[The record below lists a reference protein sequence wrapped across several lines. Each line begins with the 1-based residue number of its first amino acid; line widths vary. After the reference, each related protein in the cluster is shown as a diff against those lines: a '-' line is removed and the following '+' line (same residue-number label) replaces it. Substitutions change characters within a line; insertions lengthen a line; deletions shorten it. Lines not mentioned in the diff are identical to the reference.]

1 VCLFYYLSGGLWLEY
16 GQGNCQRST
25 AGGFPG
31 EGADCGKQLYCRYG
45 GLRENAEDA
54 VKNLAESAAEIE
66 LNRKT
71 DADNLYKCLI
81 SLPSCSTI
89 RHVRKYQPH

>member
-1 VCLFYYLSGGLWLEY
+1 MNTDKAIASGLLPEAFREKV
-16 GQGNCQRST
+16 QTVGNSCIV
-25 AGGFPG
+25 GM
-31 EGADCGKQLYCRYG
+31 G